1 MRTTKASQWLTRLSA
16 PVVGKKRGL
25 ALGRWLEHCDA
36 RYVESMRRLRKYH
49 NIYRG
54 KRCFVIGNGPSLK
67 QTDLSLLNNEQSFG
81 TNRIY
86 LGFDKLNWQPTFYV
100 ASNDLI
106 VEQCGRDIERL
117 LMPKFIGWHTREM
130 IDFTRDM
137 TFLWTR
143 CGLRSWFF
151 TDLTDGCWEG
161 NTVTMVA
168 IQLAYYMG
176 FSEVILVGVD
186 HSYNFS
192 GTPHAPQVS
201 QGDDPNH
208 FAANYFGKGF
218 KWHLPD
224 LEGSELSYRIAK
236 HMFQLDGRRI
246 LDATIGGKLEV
257 FPKVDYYSLFDATRR
272 EDLYRTISFP
282 NSAAA

>member
-1 MRTTKASQWLTRLSA
+1 MRTTKASQWLTKLSA
-16 PVVGKKRGL
+16 PVVGKKKSL
-25 ALGRWLEHCDA
+25 ALGRWMEHCDS
-36 RYVESMRRLRKYH
+36 RYIESMRRLRLRH
-49 NIYRG
+49 NEHAG
-54 KRCFVIGNGPSLK
+54 KRCFIVGNGPSLK
-67 QTDLSLLNNEQSFG
+67 KTDFSLLENEITFA

-86 LGFDKLNWQPTFYV
+86 LAFDQLKWRPTYYV
-100 ASNDLI
+100 CSNDLI
-106 VEQCGRDIERL
+106 IEQCARDIEEL
-117 LMPKFIGWHTREM
+117 PMPKFIGWHNREM
-130 IDFTRDM
+130 IHFTNDM
-137 TFLWTR
+137 TYLWTR

-186 HSYNFS
+186 HAYNFA

-208 FAANYFGKGF
+208 FAPNYFGKGF

-236 HMFQLDGRRI
+236 HMFELDGRRI

-257 FPKVDYYSLFDATRR
+257 FPKVDYEALFDRTRR
-272 EDLYRTISFP
+272 EDLFRTISFP